1 MLPHSFRLRRT
12 LSLLV
17 NGALLSGLFFSCSDS
32 YFLRLLDRV
41 RVSTRV
47 NFARK
52 FQQHSLSQTPEMSLV
67 LWSSQNITLRQPRL
81 NEQSQSQQ
89 QQQQIYARHCTK
101 HPLSFTSFFDTEIQV
116 GTIITYMV
124 HMRKQSLGRLRNLS
138 KSLLVSNEV

>member
-1 MLPHSFRLRRT
+1 
-12 LSLLV
+12 
-17 NGALLSGLFFSCSDS
+17 
-32 YFLRLLDRV
+32 
-41 RVSTRV
+41 
-47 NFARK
+47 
-52 FQQHSLSQTPEMSLV
+52 MSLV